1 MHFILV
7 FSLVKSILNLNSVI
21 QQISSAFQLCVVFK
35 FDNHPF
41 HGIIQAVDK
50 KYSLGKG

>member
-7 FSLVKSILNLNSVI
+7 FSLVKTILNLNSVI
-21 QQISSAFQLCVVFK
+21 QQMSSAFQLSVIFT

-50 KYSLGKG
+50 KYLLGKG